1 MSVKVGHASI
11 DERGKATGGK
21 AGDQNGK
28 EVCTRYWY
36 RHSKGWVTLRCLIAG
51 MAEWIAYA
59 MEVICADNDVGYDQS
74 ENQTLWKLLKENG
87 FDIHNIS
94 KDVETDCARLVRVC
108 VQYAANK
115 VGLNVTIPD
124 FYTATLASVLVST
137 GLFEKLT
144 DDKYNTQDA
153 YLERGMIQV
162 TKTKGHT
169 WIILSN
175 GSKVS
180 ANKPTTTTGT
190 KKEYSFGDRTLKK
203 GMVGNDVEELQ
214 KYLNNLNYNCGTVDG
229 DFGSKTLNGV
239 KEFQK
244 AKKLEV
250 DGIVG
255 KNTIAAINKLIVTNE
270 ESKYVV
276 VTGNSVNVRKGNS
289 TSYDVLFVASKND
302 KFKLLSTSAENG
314 WYQIETN
321 KGNAWISNTYSEIV
335 SK

>member
-1 MSVKVGHASI
+1 MSVKIGHASI

-28 EVCTRYWY
+28 EVFTRYWY

-59 MEVICADNDVGYDQS
+59 MEVICADDDVGYDQS

-87 FDIHNIS
+87 FDIHNIN

-180 ANKPTTTTGT
+180 ANKPTTTTTT

-203 GMVGNDVEELQ
+203 GMVGNDVEKLQ
-214 KYLNNLNYNCGTVDG
+214 EYLNNLNYNCGTADG
-229 DFGSKTLNGV
+229 DFGNNTLDGV
-239 KEFQK
+239 KKFQK
-244 AKKLEV
+244 AEKLEV

-270 ESKYVV
+270 VVKYVV
-276 VTGNSVNVRKGNS
+276 VTGDSVNVRKGNK
-289 TSYDVLFVASKND
+289 TSYDILFVANKND
-302 KFKLLSTSAENG
+302 QFKLLSTSAENG
-314 WYQIETN
+314 WYQIETS
-321 KGNAWISNTYSEIV
+321 KGNAWISNAYSKII